1 MVITD
6 YCLNLRDNTLFRM
19 KKYIYIFLSC
29 LFLGCWDTQAQIEET
44 DMEVLVIDK
53 LSRANIIEIIK
64 KVRNQM
70 YNNYAT
76 DNYYYLVSH
85 QATLNDSSQL
95 LKTSEVYDVLINLKN
110 KKINKSVVN
119 DHRNTIEIDT
129 AFFNRY
135 NGNDSPMYWLTEIVI
150 RKYVNV
156 PELDFFNNFRDYMFE
171 RNIKDGLYTIEFY
184 SENFYEGYFQYDK
197 KFNLKKVEF
206 ELIKPYFR
214 DHGQSRNGKF
224 MFEKNW
230 VYKREKVSIE
240 FGINEEGKN
249 YVAELKAYEEI
260 EDYNFTRFNSLG
272 DVLIKDID
280 LDFKTNLIF
289 KKM

>member
-1 MVITD
+1 
-6 YCLNLRDNTLFRM
+6 M
-19 KKYIYIFLSC
+19 KKSIYIFLGC
-29 LFLGCWDTQAQIEET
+29 LLFSSWGAHAQIEET

-70 YNNYAT
+70 YNNYAA
-76 DNYYYLVSH
+76 DNYHYLVSH
-85 QATLNDSSQL
+85 QATLNDTSQL
-95 LKTSEVYDVLINLKN
+95 LKSDVIYDVLINLKN
-110 KKINKSVVN
+110 KKINKSVVRDSGN
-119 DHRNTIEIDT
+119 KIEMDT
-129 AFFNRY
+129 LFFNRY

-156 PELDFFNNFRDYMFE
+156 PELDFFNNFKDYMFE
-171 RNIKDGLYTIEFY
+171 RKIKDGLYTIEFY
-184 SENFYEGYFQYDK
+184 SEFFYEGYFQYDK
-197 KFNLKKVEF
+197 NFNLKKMEF
-206 ELIKPYFR
+206 ELLEPYYT

-230 VYKREKVSIE
+230 VYKKEKVSIT
-240 FGINEEGKN
+240 FGLNKDRKN
-249 YVAELKAYEEI
+249 YVEELKAYEEI

-272 DVLIKDID
+272 EVLIKDID